1 MIKKERNGSGLSAG
15 GNTSSHAGVVAFL
28 YLPDDGPGTG
38 GYLTHFDEAGRDT
51 GVLFA
56 VSAVTPKTDPAKLA
70 KTTINYAK
78 RWEQFRGLKDWRL
91 QWSVLTLITI
101 MIYLWL
107 W

>member
-1 MIKKERNGSGLSAG
+1 MIRKENVQDYLREATHHLTQELLPFW
-15 GNTSSHAGVVAFL
+15 TSRMV
-28 YLPDDGPGTG
+28 DRERG